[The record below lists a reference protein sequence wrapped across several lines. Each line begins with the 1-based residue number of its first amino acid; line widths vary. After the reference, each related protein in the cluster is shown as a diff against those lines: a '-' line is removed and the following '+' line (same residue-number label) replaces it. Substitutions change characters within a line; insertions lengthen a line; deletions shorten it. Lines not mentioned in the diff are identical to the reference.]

1 VEVGD
6 NWSLVGTNATEVLYM
21 SDGITMIAQHMPF
34 FLITD
39 VSAKDGHT
47 FPFEG
52 ILGLSPNVQTNNYSS
67 LG

>member
-1 VEVGD
+1 MEVGD

-21 SDGITMIAQHMPF
+21 SDGITMIAQNMPF